1 MAKEFNNSADYS
13 FARLQVEEEL
23 LELLLASEDET
34 YPWNTTDPQAE
45 VYFTN
50 QEQNLPFEDAPEAE
64 IELKE
69 QAFFT
74 QLAEIW
80 FDTTSR
86 DVSETE

>member
-1 MAKEFNNSADYS
+1 MAKEFNNSADS
-13 FARLQVEEEL
+13 NLARSQVEQEL
-23 LELLLASEDET
+23 LELLLAADDET
-34 YPWNTTDPQAE
+34 YPWNTTDPEAE

-50 QEQNLPFEDAPEAE
+50 REQNLPLEDASEAE

>member
-13 FARLQVEEEL
+13 MARSQVEQEL
-23 LELLLASEDET
+23 LELLLAADDET
-34 YPWNTTDPQAE
+34 YPWNTTDPEAE

-50 QEQNLPFEDAPEAE
+50 RENLPLEDTSEAE

-69 QAFFT
+69 EVFFT

-80 FDTTSR
+80 FDTTSK

>member
-1 MAKEFNNSADYS
+1 MAKEFNNSADYNL
-13 FARLQVEEEL
+13 ARSQVKQEL
-23 LELLLASEDET
+23 LELLLAADDET
-34 YPWNTTDPQAE
+34 YPWNTTDPEAE

-50 QEQNLPFEDAPEAE
+50 REQNLPLEDASEAE
-64 IELKE
+64 IALKE

>member
-1 MAKEFNNSADYS
+1 MAKEFNNSADYNL
-13 FARLQVEEEL
+13 ARSQVEQEL
-23 LELLLASEDET
+23 LELLLAADNET
-34 YPWNTTDPQAE
+34 YPWNTTDPEAE

-50 QEQNLPFEDAPEAE
+50 QENLPLEDASEAE

-69 QAFFT
+69 QAFFN

>member
-1 MAKEFNNSADYS
+1 MAKEFNNSAEDS
-13 FARLQVEEEL
+13 LARLQVEEEL
-23 LELLLASEDET
+23 LELLLAAEDET
-34 YPWNTTDPQAE
+34 YPWNPTDPQAE

-50 QEQNLPFEDAPEAE
+50 QEQNLPLEDAPGAE